1 MNEQAAPLAAGRM
14 TIRPARLDEI
24 DVVSD
29 IVNDPPNAGAIR
41 IAGNAEKAVRGGRV
55 LSRAGLS
62 LHLPSTVVAE
72 IDGEVAGIMD
82 AGIDH
87 PEPRI
92 TPGVVLRL
100 LPTVLRT
107 VGPGGFSRLL
117 RSRPA
122 YDAVAFPTD
131 RASYYIAELDVQPAW
146 RNRGIGGRLL
156 DYGER
161 QARASG
167 APRMTLVTDIT
178 NPARHLYDRHGFV
191 VRETKMNA
199 AYERWS
205 AVPGRVFMV
214 KELG

>member
-1 MNEQAAPLAAGRM
+1 MNEHATRSPTERM
-14 TIRPARLDEI
+14 TIRPARPDEI

-29 IVNDPPNAGAIR
+29 IVNDPPNAGAIA
-41 IAGNAEKAVRGGRV
+41 IAGSAEKAVRGGRV

-62 LHLPSTVVAE
+62 LDLPSTVVVE

-87 PEPRI
+87 PEPKI

-107 VGPGGFSRLL
+107 VGPGGLWRLL

-131 RASYYIAELDVQPAW
+131 RASYYIAELDVHPAW
-146 RNRGIGGRLL
+146 RNKGIGGLLL

-161 QARASG
+161 EARVAG

-191 VRETKMNA
+191 VRETKMSA
-199 AYERWS
+199 EYERWS
-205 AVPGRVFMV
+205 RVPGRVFMV